1 MVNQTIAAPRTQSA
15 HFPNPNRFL
24 RLPAVKDITG
34 LGKTSIYGLI
44 KEGRFPQPTKI
55 LGTRASGW
63 READVLAFINTPEG
77 VTH

>member
-1 MVNQTIAAPRTQSA
+1 MVNQTIAAPRAQSA
-15 HFPNPNRFL
+15 YVPNPSRFL

-63 READVLAFINTPEG
+63 READVMAYVDKPLGG
-77 VTH
+77 V

>member
-1 MVNQTIAAPRTQSA
+1 MPNQGTATPGAQRAYVQ
-15 HFPNPNRFL
+15 NPSRLL

-34 LGKTSIYGLI
+34 LGKTTLYGLI

-63 READVLAFINTPEG
+63 READVMAYVDKPLGG
-77 VTH
+77 VQ